1 MDISCIYMT
10 ACGEGDGDVIASVGI
25 GLHTNNSPQFGR
37 VSFGERRKR
46 EGESLLLVKLSI
58 CFLRIN
64 INFPSCK

>member
-1 MDISCIYMT
+1 MT

-46 EGESLLLVKLSI
+46 EGESLLLVELSI
-58 CFLRIN
+58 CY
-64 INFPSCK
+64 FPQD